1 MTDEL
6 GAIAA
11 VEKGLPLH
19 SRRFQTVAFPFLR
32 LLVADPLIE

>member
-1 MTDEL
+1 
-6 GAIAA
+6 
-11 VEKGLPLH
+11 LH